1 MCPHADNSEVCLDS
15 RADTRVRPYI
25 VKQAGNILIIKEIF
39 MIEQELERLLAA
51 ARADAQLKSELIK
64 TRDSENPVEDFCALC
79 REKGYQITAGE
90 LFAAGQTQND
100 AKLRSV
106 NGGGVNPIDGWDDM
120 YEQFFTE
127 LIWCK

>member
-1 MCPHADNSEVCLDS
+1 MV
-15 RADTRVRPYI
+15 
-25 VKQAGNILIIKEIF
+25 
-39 MIEQELERLLAA
+39 EQELERLLTA
-51 ARADAQLKSELIK
+51 ARNDSDLKAELVK

-79 REKGYQITAGE
+79 RAKGYKITAGE

-127 LIWCK
+127 LIWCG

>member
-1 MCPHADNSEVCLDS
+1 MV
-15 RADTRVRPYI
+15 
-25 VKQAGNILIIKEIF
+25 
-39 MIEQELERLLAA
+39 EQELERLLTA
-51 ARADAQLKSELIK
+51 ARADSDLKAELVK
-64 TRDSENPVEDFCALC
+64 TRNSENPVEDFCALC
-79 REKGYQITAGE
+79 RAKGYKITAGE

>member
-1 MCPHADNSEVCLDS
+1 MV
-15 RADTRVRPYI
+15 
-25 VKQAGNILIIKEIF
+25 
-39 MIEQELERLLAA
+39 EQELERLLNA
-51 ARADAQLKSELIK
+51 ARLDENLKTGLIN
-64 TRDSENPVEDFCALC
+64 TRKSENPVEDFCALC
-79 REKGYQITAGE
+79 RRKGYQITAGE

>member
-1 MCPHADNSEVCLDS
+1 
-15 RADTRVRPYI
+15 
-25 VKQAGNILIIKEIF
+25 
-39 MIEQELERLLAA
+39 MIELELERLLNDAKADGGLKAA
-51 ARADAQLKSELIK
+51 LLK
-64 TRDSENPVEDFCALC
+64 TRDTENPVEDFCALC
-79 REKGYQITAGE
+79 RAKGYKITAGE

-127 LIWCK
+127 LIWCG